1 MVELSG
7 QYGFTAQEIR
17 RGQSVIR
24 NYLRALGMLSG
35 VLRRLSRR
43 LIWVDQAEKMD
54 VNAPVPG
61 VFVPRDIPLGALI
74 EEGTLLGE
82 IVSHQTLARTA
93 VRAARTGWLFRYGC
107 MHEQEPEHVR
117 PFEHAFVRL
126 GETIATLAW
135 ASDG

>member
-7 QYGFTAQEIR
+7 QYGFTAEEVR

-24 NYLRALGMLSG
+24 NYLRALGMLPGALERSD
-35 VLRRLSRR
+35 RRP
-43 LIWVDQAEKMD
+43 IWVDQAEKLD
-54 VNAPVPG
+54 VNVPVAG
-61 VFVPRDIPLGALI
+61 VFVPRDIPLGTLI
-74 EEGTLLGE
+74 EDGTLLGE
-82 IVSHQTLARTA
+82 ILSHETLARTD
-93 VRAARTGWLFRYGC
+93 VRAPRTGCLFRYGC